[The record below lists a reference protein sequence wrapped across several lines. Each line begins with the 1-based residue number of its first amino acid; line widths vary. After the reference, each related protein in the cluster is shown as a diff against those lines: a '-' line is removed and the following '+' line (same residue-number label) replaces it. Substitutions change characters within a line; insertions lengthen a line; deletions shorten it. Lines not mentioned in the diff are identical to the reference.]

1 MVILDTMKVAVIGQG
16 YVGLTVSI
24 GAISAGHQVV
34 GIDLS
39 ETVIQGLKGG
49 ISHIEGILD
58 HEVSK
63 ATSSGK
69 FHPTSSYDL
78 VEPCDLV
85 VIAVPTPL
93 NDLGAPDL
101 SLLQSASESLGKV
114 LKRPTLIISE
124 STSHPGTLREIIKPL
139 IEKNSNLEHQYAV
152 SPERVDPGNK
162 KYSTKNTPR
171 IVGGLSDKARDLA
184 VAFYRTFC
192 DEVIPVS
199 SAEVAEVA
207 KLFENTFRFVNIGLV
222 NEFCQIMAAMNIPA
236 DEVLKAA
243 ASKPYGF
250 MPFHPNLGIGGHCIP
265 VDPLYLQARAK
276 EFGLSSKYIAISEE
290 INEEMPKY
298 VAESLIAQTG
308 AIKDKRVLVV
318 GVSYKADIADTRES
332 PAKAFIDHLREA
344 GGEVFW
350 HDPIVRTW
358 NGESSSAISDNYDL
372 AVVLVAHSGFAMKG
386 WKSGPI
392 FTINS
397 HPEFPDWKPLI
408 SPRLN
413 K

>member
-1 MVILDTMKVAVIGQG
+1 MT
-16 YVGLTVSI
+16 
-24 GAISAGHQVV
+24 
-34 GIDLS
+34 
-39 ETVIQGLKGG
+39 
-49 ISHIEGILD
+49 
-58 HEVSK
+58 
-63 ATSSGK
+63 
-69 FHPTSSYDL
+69 
-78 VEPCDLV
+78 
-85 VIAVPTPL
+85 
-93 NDLGAPDL
+93 
-101 SLLQSASESLGKV
+101 
-114 LKRPTLIISE
+114 
-124 STSHPGTLREIIKPL
+124 
-139 IEKNSNLEHQYAV
+139 
-152 SPERVDPGNK
+152 
-162 KYSTKNTPR
+162 
-171 IVGGLSDKARDLA
+171 DKACDLA

-250 MPFHPNLGIGGHCIP
+250 MSFHPNLGIGGHCIP
-265 VDPLYLQARAK
+265 VDPLYLQARDRK
-276 EFGLSSKYIAISEE
+276 FGLSSKYIAISEE

-298 VAESLIAQTG
+298 VAKSLIAQAG
-308 AIKDKRVLVV
+308 GIKNKRVLVV

-332 PAKAFIDHLREA
+332 PAEAFIGHLKEA
-344 GGEVFW
+344 GGKVFW
-350 HDPIVRTW
+350 HDSIVNTW

-392 FTINS
+392 FAVNS

-408 SPRLN
+408 SPRPD